1 MISFLV
7 SSDIESFVQST
18 DIGISYRSDHS
29 PIHIELKFFNQSR
42 GRGTWKFNNS
52 LLQDDD
58 FIKRVKSDIN
68 SVVQEY
74 ECDSQV
80 DLDNSEKEFHISGQL
95 LWEMIKMKIRGSA
108 ISVSSFKKKQRDK
121 QEKELQDKLI
131 KLNFEYNECINNNDY
146 SIDSIKDEME
156 KTETELRILR
166 EKKVNGIITRAKAKW
181 QAEGEKST
189 RYFCNLE
196 KKHYLEKTIPKLILE
211 DGVETTD
218 QKAICNEQRCFYQ
231 KLYTSAKPIL
241 NESHSNLFFDNENPF
256 IQKPSEEEVA
266 SCEGPITLQECLA
279 ALKNMKNFKSPGID
293 GFTVEFYKFFWNDI
307 KYLLLKCLN
316 EGLEAG
322 KFSVS
327 QRQGLITCIPK
338 EGKPKYYMK
347 NWRPITLLCVDLKI
361 ASACIANRIKP
372 VLRNIISE
380 TQKGFLKGRYIG
392 ECTRIIFDLLDKLE
406 EDDIPGLLV
415 LIDFEKAFDTIEWSF
430 IEKSLEF
437 FGFGITFKR
446 WIKAFYCDITSATIY
461 NGHVSEFFNLERGV
475 RQGDPLSPYLFILVL
490 ELLSAAINNDP
501 DINGVKIN
509 DSEFLL
515 SQYADDSS
523 LLLDGNEKSL
533 SQSLSIF
540 DKFSQ
545 CAGLKVN
552 LDKTEAIWIGSKT
565 GSQEKLLPEK
575 KLSWNYT
582 WKFKLL
588 GICFDLFQKDKTSI
602 NFTEKIQK
610 VKNLLNTWYN
620 RELTYIGEITV
631 IKTLALPIL
640 VQIFTV
646 LPNPP
651 QYIFKEIQD
660 ILFKFLW
667 DGKNDKIK
675 RNVLINEF

>member
-1 MISFLV
+1 
-7 SSDIESFVQST
+7 
-18 DIGISYRSDHS
+18 
-29 PIHIELKFFNQSR
+29 
-42 GRGTWKFNNS
+42 
-52 LLQDDD
+52 
-58 FIKRVKSDIN
+58 
-68 SVVQEY
+68 
-74 ECDSQV
+74 
-80 DLDNSEKEFHISGQL
+80 
-95 LWEMIKMKIRGSA
+95 
-108 ISVSSFKKKQRDK
+108 
-121 QEKELQDKLI
+121 
-131 KLNFEYNECINNNDY
+131 
-146 SIDSIKDEME
+146 
-156 KTETELRILR
+156 
-166 EKKVNGIITRAKAKW
+166 
-181 QAEGEKST
+181 
-189 RYFCNLE
+189 
-196 KKHYLEKTIPKLILE
+196 
-211 DGVETTD
+211 
-218 QKAICNEQRCFYQ
+218 
-231 KLYTSAKPIL
+231 
-241 NESHSNLFFDNENPF
+241 
-256 IQKPSEEEVA
+256 
-266 SCEGPITLQECLA
+266 
-279 ALKNMKNFKSPGID
+279 
-293 GFTVEFYKFFWNDI
+293 
-307 KYLLLKCLN
+307 
-316 EGLEAG
+316 
-322 KFSVS
+322 
-327 QRQGLITCIPK
+327 
-338 EGKPKYYMK
+338 MK
-347 NWRPITLLCVDLKI
+347 NWRPITLSCVDLKL

-406 EDDIPGLLV
+406 DDIPGLLV
-415 LIDFEKAFDTIEWSF
+415 LTDFEKAFDTIEWSF

-582 WKFKLL
+582 GKFKLL
-588 GICFDLFQKDKTSI
+588 GICFDLFQEDKTLI
-602 NFTEKIQK
+602 NFTEKVQK
-610 VKNLLNTWYN
+610 VKHLLNTWCY
-620 RELTYIGEITV
+620 RELTYIGKITV

-667 DGKNDKIK
+667 DGKNDKIT
-675 RNVLINEF
+675 RNVLINEYEEGGIKMPHIESFCYALKMSWIHKLLDPLNHSPWKVLLLNSLQKFGGDRILYLGREGMECLARKLNPFWKDVFMNYSKILKDQTVRDGKDVLSQSIWLNPCIKIGGQMCVNAKCCENNVFFVNDLVSNNRKFYSFEEFQVKYNIRLNFVEYYGILSAIPLDWRQKITEVEKLDVIENKFVEKIKKEPKLCRYFQKIFVEDKKELPLNSQNKWEKELNVHVETWNIVYRWPFIVTKDTKLQNFQYKLVHRILSCNAFLYKCGLIETEFCTFCSETNSPWAGITPRATPPPYA